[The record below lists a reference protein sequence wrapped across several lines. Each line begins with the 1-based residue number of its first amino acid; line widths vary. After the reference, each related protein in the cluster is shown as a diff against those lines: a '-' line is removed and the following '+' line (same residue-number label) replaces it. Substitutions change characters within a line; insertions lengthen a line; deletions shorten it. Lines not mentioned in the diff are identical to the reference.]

1 MLFAGWWLLIGGA
14 LSLLTP
20 LYAWAMPEATAVW
33 VRLGLSVGQVVGI
46 TVAGALLHAISGGGI
61 LLRRVWGR
69 DLYVVG
75 EPLLLLVM
83 AYLYRAAFEMMVL
96 SVLLGVGVFAVFA
109 VLLTRPQANAYFAG
123 TLTEKPALARR
134 LSAYR
139 RRRQSAGD
147 LRRLFGVLFLAG
159 SAFLLVMLL
168 LTGPLAVGFGGG
180 PALLLGL
187 LVIVGGPMI
196 LALGLGV
203 WLWGA
208 RRWMASLGWTLAL
221 GGGLCAL
228 QALVVGLLP
237 RMESYRAI
245 FDQAGADPR
254 IFTMMSYAAWPGLA
268 LGLAGAALVWYR
280 WSQDRAHVLR
290 EGEA

>member
-1 MLFAGWWLLIGGA
+1 LLR
-14 LSLLTP
+14 T
-20 LYAWAMPEATAVW
+20 
-33 VRLGLSVGQVVGI
+33 
-46 TVAGALLHAISGGGI
+46 ISGGGI

-69 DLYVVG
+69 DLYMVG
-75 EPLLLLVM
+75 EPLLLLAV
-83 AYLYRAAFEMMVL
+83 AYLYREVFEMMVP
-96 SVLLGVGVFAVFA
+96 SVLFGVAVFAVFA

-139 RRRQSAGD
+139 RRWQSASD

-159 SAFLLVMLL
+159 GAFLLFMLL
-168 LTGPLAVGFGGG
+168 LMGPLAVGFGGG

-187 LVIVGGPMI
+187 LVIVGGPMLI
-196 LALGLGV
+196 ALGLGV

-268 LGLAGAALVWYR
+268 LGLAGAAMVWYR
-280 WSQDRAHVLR
+280 WTQDRAHVLR
-290 EGEA
+290 AGEA